1 MHIPEGLLDLW
12 IVIPLWIVS
21 IGYGAI
27 SLFKIK
33 KTIKEDQI
41 AIVSVITAMVFALQ
55 MLNFPIAAGTSGHFL
70 GFILMAI
77 LISPSAAFIM
87 ISVVLIIQAFIFAD
101 GGIIALGAN
110 IFNMGIATLP
120 GYFAYWSIRKKSKDL
135 SPGDKKYSRNLLI
148 ATFVG
153 AYVSLIVG
161 ATICGIEVGLSSSF
175 PFGIGYTV
183 PTMLGYHLIIALG
196 EGLITTVIVAFFHK
210 YAPEYLPNFDET
222 LIWS

>member
-12 IVIPLWIVS
+12 IVIPLWIVT
-21 IGYGAI
+21 IGYGSL

-41 AIVSVITAMVFALQ
+41 AIISVITAMVFALQ

-120 GYFAYWSIRKKSKDL
+120 GYFAYWSIRKKSKANTE
-135 SPGDKKYSRNLLI
+135 DKKYTQNLLI

-153 AYVSLIVG
+153 AYISVVLA

-175 PFGIGYTV
+175 PFGLKYTV
-183 PTMLGYHLIIALG
+183 PTMLGYHLLIALG

-210 YAPEYLPNFDET
+210 YAPEYLPNFEET